1 MSKELYSSYNKKK
14 KVLNKWCY
22 LELQINTLQAFML
35 QEYYNTKYKKLQSIY
50 INSFCNF

>member
-22 LELQINTLQAFML
+22 LELQINTLQAFTL
-35 QEYYNTKYKKLQSIY
+35 ILFVTFNERRKS
-50 INSFCNF
+50 